1 MAKVQDYINNRHKH
15 KVDQTYQRPPDAWS
29 REDNQCLIDT
39 ILRNEPMPLF
49 LFNYKSSDGM
59 FYTVDGQQRL
69 GAILKFF
76 DNEWGLN
83 RKFSGEENHGKK
95 FGGDNPIS
103 DEQRENFLNY
113 NLNFKI
119 IENYDDERIRMI
131 FSRLQRGK
139 PLTLGERLNAKP
151 GDIVVRMREIA
162 SHPFIKKSIGIAK
175 NRYGHYPDA
184 ARIIFYEK
192 YGCKDSGTSAIMS
205 FFEENRS
212 ISVIDKDYKNAVYV
226 LNFLARCFPPE
237 PGDYQF
243 FSKHAWVFSVYTMI
257 RELMLGHALNGQE
270 QNIRKFIE
278 NFHGKIYSESF
289 RSSNPDYQKFYDNVR
304 GGWSERIIALRR
316 NILIKKFLEIYSVT
330 EKAKRQIDDEEKITC
345 FAKHPECQMC
355 DKKFK
360 DYKEPE
366 YHHKTMYAFGGKS
379 EIDNTMVLCTECHDK
394 IHRAKKIPPPTDEN
408 EIIEEE
414 NFEEEN
420 NESRSLHPLS
430 MFSQAQHHFLS
441 SRSDNLKPNC
451 FSFNGQN
458 YNVKTWKDVLQ
469 KLCGVL
475 YELHPEN
482 FENKVLSLTG
492 SKNPY
497 FSSNINDL
505 RTPKKING
513 TNIFIETHM
522 SAGDIRKRCGYILKI
537 FGYEEN
543 DFKINFE

>member
-1 MAKVQDYINNRHKH
+1 MAKVQDYINNRHKY

-49 LFNYKSSDGM
+49 LFNHKSSDGI

-113 NLNFKI
+113 YLNFKI

-162 SHPFIKKSIGIAK
+162 NHPFIKKSIGIAK

-205 FFEENRS
+205 FFDENRS
-212 ISVIDKDYKNAVYV
+212 IYVTDKDYKNAVYV

-257 RELMLGHALNGQE
+257 RELMLGYALNGQE

-316 NILIKKFLEIYSVT
+316 NILIRKFLETCSVD
-330 EKAKRQIDDEEKITC
+330 EKDKRQINDEKKIAC
-345 FAKHPECQMC
+345 FTKHAECQTC
-355 DKKFK
+355 GKKFK

-379 EIDNTMVLCTECHDK
+379 EIDNIMVLCTECHDEIHGAEK
-394 IHRAKKIPPPTDEN
+394 IQPPTEN
-408 EIIEEE
+408 EIAKEESEKENKEVQLTINAVQHSTREVKRGQVTTQVQYFIPILESLIEEGGE
-414 NFEEEN
+414 DLVEKIYDKVEQKMKDILMPKDY
-420 NESRSLHPLS
+420 ESLNSGEIRWRN
-430 MFSQAQHHFLS
+430 S
-441 SRSDNLKPNC
+441 SRFARNLMVDRD
-451 FSFNGQN
+451 FL
-458 YNVKTWKDVLQ
+458 VKNSPRGTWKITDKGREYYNQ
-469 KLCGVL
+469 
-475 YELHPEN
+475 
-482 FENKVLSLTG
+482 NKE
-492 SKNPY
+492 K
-497 FSSNINDL
+497 
-505 RTPKKING
+505 
-513 TNIFIETHM
+513 
-522 SAGDIRKRCGYILKI
+522 
-537 FGYEEN
+537 
-543 DFKINFE
+543 